1 MNNFFFHI
9 LRISAITMFIGRG
22 WQHFAFNP
30 PYRVFLWKED
40 LLGWF
45 VNHFTPYTWQQYVS
59 SDLVD
64 QTINLGIQ
72 TIGVFF
78 LLMAFV
84 TLFIKPWHKKF
95 FKYYVLSTCI
105 MSFLSFT
112 LFVDKGFYIGQLIE
126 HSLQTFI
133 PLIFALLYIKRLSIS
148 DLINP
153 IKVVIALTFIGHGL
167 FAAGFYPVP
176 GNFVDM
182 VISFFGMSEI
192 EAYKLLRVMGAI
204 DFAAAIML
212 FIPRLDIFALIFM
225 SFWGSATASA
235 RLLSN
240 IDQDLL
246 VMSLDQWWFEVFY
259 RIPHGLVPFSLL
271 YLFYL
276 SKQKSGDNRVG
287 RILQPRLAH

>member
-1 MNNFFFHI
+1 MNNIFFNL

-45 VNHFTPYTWQQYVS
+45 INNLTPYTWQEYVS

-72 TIGVFF
+72 AIGVFF
-78 LLMAFV
+78 LFMAVV
-84 TLFIKPWHKKF
+84 TVFIKPWHKKI
-95 FKYYVLSTCI
+95 FKYYVYASGI
-105 MSFLSFT
+105 MAFLSYT

-133 PLIFALLYIKRLSIS
+133 PLVFALLYIKRIPLEH
-148 DLINP
+148 LINP
-153 IKVVIALTFIGHGL
+153 IKIIMAFTFIGHGL

-182 VISFFGMSEI
+182 VISFFGMSE
-192 EAYKLLRVMGAI
+192 EQAYQLLRVMGAI
-204 DFAAAIML
+204 DFGAAIML
-212 FIPRLDIFALIFM
+212 FIPRLDFFALIFM

-240 IDQDLL
+240 IDYDLL
-246 VMSLDQWWFEVFY
+246 AMSLDQWWFEVVY
-259 RIPHGLVPFSLL
+259 RIPHGLVPFSFLFFL
-271 YLFYL
+271 YLAKT
-276 SKQKSGDNRVG
+276 KQDQNKWE
-287 RILQPRLAH
+287 LKAPLKLAH

>member
-45 VNHFTPYTWQQYVS
+45 VNHLTPYTWQQYVS

-72 TIGVFF
+72 TIGMFF

-153 IKVVIALTFIGHGL
+153 IKVVISLTFIGHGL

-246 VMSLDQWWFEVFY
+246 VMSLDQWWFEVVY